1 MNSGPSRLVIF
12 AIAMFFCLALM
23 AVSLIG
29 LLAPVE
35 SVASVP
41 LNLLQQVVNGG
52 VRRITDFVNNIADL
66 QDLQAR
72 NADLE
77 RALVQFQQ
85 EIVDLREK
93 EADYERLVEL
103 LSYKQANLDQTL
115 LAASVIG
122 FNTTGLLRT
131 ITINVG
137 TRDGIQV
144 GMPVV
149 AALGLVGRVYQVT
162 ATSAQVQLITD
173 VNSFVNGRSQ
183 TTRAIGTVN
192 GTPSGGLILRYV
204 QLADNIQERDSV
216 VTSGIG
222 GNFPR
227 GILVGQITNVRI
239 DDSQL
244 FKEAQVR
251 SLVDFNR
258 LEVVLVVTSFT
269 PVDTSGFATPTPVP
283 GAAPAQ

>member
-1 MNSGPSRLVIF
+1 
-12 AIAMFFCLALM
+12 
-23 AVSLIG
+23 
-29 LLAPVE
+29 
-35 SVASVP
+35 
-41 LNLLQQVVNGG
+41 LLQQVVNGG

-85 EIVDLREK
+85 EIVELREK
-93 EADYERLVEL
+93 EADYERLTEL
-103 LSYKQANLDQTL
+103 LNYAQSNPDQEV
-115 LAASVIG
+115 LAASVVG

-131 ITINVG
+131 ITLNVG
-137 TRDGIQV
+137 TRDGVAV

-149 AALGLVGRVYQVT
+149 SALGLVGRVYQVT
-162 ATSAQVQLITD
+162 ATSAQVQLVTD

-192 GTPSGGLILRYV
+192 GTPSGGLILRFV
-204 QLADNIQERDSV
+204 QLADDIQERDSV

-227 GILVGQITNVRI
+227 GILIGQITNVRI

-251 SLVDFNR
+251 SLIDFNR

-269 PVDTSGFATPTPVP
+269 PVDTSAFATPTPIP
-283 GAAPAQ
+283 GAPPGQ